1 MRRFLPSLVIGVVT
15 FVIVLIAFLPAR
27 FVFDRAAAQTG
38 FEAGLVQGTVWNNQ
52 IVRLRADRAVIQDIR
67 SSLRPAGLFTGKARF
82 DVEIQDRSLRGTGL
96 VSLTPGTVSID
107 DTQLTIRLD
116 MIPEIVQSGL
126 ARGQSARVTIDSVTL
141 THEGDCIE
149 AAGKIVTP
157 VLIATGE
164 RYGVD
169 LPLLNG
175 SLRCAGGDLALD
187 LTGQNDIIGVSG
199 LIRVNSQD
207 MDWSLEAQTT
217 NTNMIAALS
226 FLGFEQN
233 GSTFAARSDG

>member
-1 MRRFLPSLVIGVVT
+1 
-15 FVIVLIAFLPAR
+15 
-27 FVFDRAAAQTG
+27 
-38 FEAGLVQGTVWNNQ
+38 
-52 IVRLRADRAVIQDIR
+52 
-67 SSLRPAGLFTGKARF
+67 
-82 DVEIQDRSLRGTGL
+82 
-96 VSLTPGTVSID
+96 
-107 DTQLTIRLD
+107 

-149 AAGKIVTP
+149 AAGTIVTP

-217 NTNMIAALS
+217 NTDMIAALS